1 MRAILPGGKEMQGS
15 IVPVEREIPAGMRS
29 FLHYCRVEKG
39 LSANSISAYTSDLTQ
54 FASTEQMG
62 DPPSI
67 EDLRR
72 YLDSLYRAGLSSRS
86 IARRLATLRNYC
98 RFLLAEGRISSDPS
112 EHLSSPK
119 QWKNIPKFL
128 NRDEIERLLAAPDP
142 SLATG
147 QRDRA
152 MLQLLYATGLRV
164 SELVRVRTVE
174 LDLDYGVL
182 RTLGKGSK
190 QRMVP
195 VGRHAVGAVGEYL
208 SNSRG
213 KLLKGRTSPYLFV
226 TSLGSCMTR
235 QAFWKLLGLHGKKAG
250 IFQNLTPH
258 VIRHSFATHL
268 LEGGADLRS
277 VQAML
282 GHADIGTTEIYTHV
296 MGSRLRETVVK
307 HHPRAASL

>member
-1 MRAILPGGKEMQGS
+1 MSRVNPP
-15 IVPVEREIPAGMRS
+15 VPQPISGGMRS

-39 LSANSISAYTSDLTQ
+39 LAANSITAYSFDLKH
-54 FASTEQMG
+54 FASFDG
-62 DPPSI
+62 ISDPPSV

-98 RFLLAEGRISSDPS
+98 RFLLAEGRIASDPS
-112 EHLSSPK
+112 EHLSSPR

-128 NRDEIERLLAAPDP
+128 NRDEIERLLDAPDP
-142 SLATG
+142 SLPGG

-164 SELVRVRTVE
+164 SELVRIRSVE
-174 LDLDYGVL
+174 IDLDYGVL

-195 VGRHAVGAVGEYL
+195 VGKYAIAAVGEYL
-208 SNSRG
+208 RNSRT
-213 KLLKGRTSPYLFV
+213 KLLRGRTSPYLFV
-226 TSLGSCMTR
+226 TSRGSCMTR
-235 QAFWKLLGLHGKKAG
+235 QAFWKLLGGHGKKVG
-250 IFQNLTPH
+250 IFHNLTPH

-296 MGSRLRETVVK
+296 MGSRLRETVTK
-307 HHPRAASL
+307 HHPRASSL